1 MLPKHDWLVKSV
13 VQNGA
18 LKLAWQAKLDL
29 RDSGFASATHGA
41 PKAIQDSLSQTVSS
55 GWFTPNLATNGNR
68 S

>member
-13 VQNGA
+13 LQNGA

-41 PKAIQDSLSQTVSS
+41 AEVIQKAKIH
-55 GWFTPNLATNGNR
+55 
-68 S
+68 